1 MSNETLR
8 EALEPCPFCGESS
21 DLTVHVYGNGDD
33 DAYVQCRECTTCGP
47 DGGDRAG
54 AITKWNY
61 RALSQP
67 MPEAAQGWIHVD
79 RQMPKS
85 GQIVLALQKWDHSGK
100 LGVIRAAWVAAK
112 TEESSPESDIGEYDE
127 ATDTYYDPEGWYEQ
141 ISHWDEI
148 AAAGVNGAT
157 IVAWMPLPDVLSASP
172 AAPAQPQAT
181 EGEPEV
187 VAWCALTLGG
197 KSIAYFDGKPMVM
210 CGPVGNEHHPVAL
223 ITLQSHRGF
232 VKAAYYDGYT
242 EREKEVRELLAQ
254 HRAALE
260 KCVSLAANFE
270 VSGPDADGL
279 VWLILHGNGTTG
291 KAMFNLGEAN
301 RIAVQTALYFEQDR
315 RKAITE
321 AERVLGK
328 GGV

>member
-67 MPEAAQGWIHVD
+67 MPEAAQGRIHVD

-187 VAWCALTLGG
+187 VATVSSRWSNGRGFDVDDFG
-197 KSIAYFDGKPMVM
+197 KNLPNYGD
-210 CGPVGNEHHPVAL
+210 AL

-260 KCVSLAANFE
+260 KCVGALEFYAGGSHFTMHDPDAWDT
-270 VSGPDADGL
+270 VSGEPQNFYEDENNTATVEDGS
-279 VWLILHGNGTTG
+279 IA
-291 KAMFNLGEAN
+291 KA
-301 RIAVQTALYFEQDR
+301 
-315 RKAITE
+315 AITKIKE
-321 AERVLGK
+321 ARG
-328 GGV
+328 